1 MMDVSDI
8 EDALRE
14 LSVPHHDPIK
24 TSDQSEHAEDTNE
37 SGGSDKAI
45 EALSGGI
52 KLLAKAENREDV
64 KPATTYPKVMTL
76 DVGGRIF
83 KVSRDTLKE
92 FGLFRYQL
100 SDRFTWEPES
110 DGTYFLDADPDLFEH
125 LLSFM
130 RRPEVFPLFYT
141 KDAGFDYNLYNRLEA
156 EANYFQMDAL
166 RDWIKAKKYLKA
178 IVTQTYSAEV
188 RRLDMVPPQ
197 RRSVNIS
204 EDWHV
209 IPRTRKVY
217 ICPRGIWGHR
227 DDPNSCGHA
236 CRKAR
241 GDDEIEYEDETYE
254 EAVILK
260 KEVEFVAE
268 ICKLE

>member
-1 MMDVSDI
+1 MDVSDI
-8 EDALRE
+8 YDALRE
-14 LSVPHHDPIK
+14 LSVLHHDPVR
-24 TSDQSEHAEDTNE
+24 TSDQSQHAEDSHE
-37 SGGSDKAI
+37 SDGSDKAI
-45 EALSGGI
+45 EALSVGI
-52 KLLAKAENREDV
+52 KLLAKAKNCEDV
-64 KPATTYPKVMTL
+64 KPNATYPKVMTL

-83 KVSRDTLKE
+83 KVSRDTLNE
-92 FGLFRYQL
+92 FGFFRYQL

-130 RRPEVFPLFYT
+130 RRPEGFPLFYT
-141 KDAGFDYNLYNRLEA
+141 KDAGFNYNLYHQLEA
-156 EANYFQMDAL
+156 EAEYFQIDAL
-166 RDWIKAKKYLKA
+166 RDWIKAKKYLQA
-178 IVTQTYSAEV
+178 IVTETYSAEV
-188 RRLDMVPPQ
+188 REVDTVLPQ

-204 EDWHV
+204 EDWHI

-217 ICPRGIWGHR
+217 MCPRGILVHR
-227 DDPNSCGHA
+227 GDPNRCGYT

-241 GDDEIEYEDETYE
+241 GDADIEYENETYE

-260 KEVEFVAE
+260 KEVKFVAG